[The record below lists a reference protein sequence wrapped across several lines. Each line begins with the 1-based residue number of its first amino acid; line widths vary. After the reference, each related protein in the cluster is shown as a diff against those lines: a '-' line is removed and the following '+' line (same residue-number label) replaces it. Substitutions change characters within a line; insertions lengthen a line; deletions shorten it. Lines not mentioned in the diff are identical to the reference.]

1 LPTSPSHS
9 ASPFTN
15 SVLTARNLNHD
26 RDGAT
31 VLHDVSLSVGPGSCV
46 GVIGPNG
53 VGKSTLLQLLA
64 GWIQPDDGVITI
76 SPPGSTVGY
85 LAQEHESRAG
95 ESVREKLARLTGVL
109 SAESDLAGAAHNL
122 SVGAPH
128 CADDYERALSRF
140 ESLGAGTFESRMQSL
155 LKQLGVKDLSDRDA
169 STLSGGEGAK
179 VALASIELSNFDIV
193 LLDEP
198 TNNLDFEG
206 LRRLE
211 RWIKS
216 REGGTV
222 IVSHDRAV
230 LEVTVDTVLELDPRS
245 HGARE
250 YHGGWLV
257 FQSER
262 AHELRLAREA
272 FDRYEEQKLQ
282 LKNRAVR
289 QRQWAEDGVRKEV
302 KNPRD
307 NDKAQRDFRINR
319 TENQAHRA
327 RQIERTLEN
336 LEVVEKPFEG
346 WDLRF
351 SINETK
357 RSGDVV
363 LRLNGAVVKRPSFQ
377 LGPVNIEV
385 RWGDRIAVT
394 GSNGAGKS
402 TFVDALLG
410 TLDLTSGER
419 WIGPSVVAGV
429 LGQDRHSL
437 SGENNLVHYFIE
449 RYGLTTSETRTML
462 AKFGLTAMHV
472 TRASRLLSPGERTR
486 AELASFQ
493 ARGVN
498 LLVLDEPTNHLD
510 LPAIEQLEGALQGY
524 TGTLML
530 VSHDRRLLEAL
541 NFTRTMLLDH
551 GCVNEVLS

>member
-1 LPTSPSHS
+1 ML
-9 ASPFTN
+9 A
-15 SVLTARNLNHD
+15 ARNLNHD
-26 RDGAT
+26 RDGAA
-31 VLHDVSLSVGPGSCV
+31 VLRDVSLSVGPRSRV

-64 GWIQPDDGVITI
+64 GWMQPDDGII
-76 SPPGSTVGY
+76 ALSPPGSTVGY
-85 LAQEHESRAG
+85 LAQEHESRSG
-95 ESVREKLARLTGVL
+95 ETVRERMARLTGVL
-109 SAESDLAGAAHNL
+109 GAESDLAAAANNLSTGAAH
-122 SVGAPH
+122 G
-128 CADDYERALSRF
+128 ADDYERALARF
-140 ESLGAGTFESRMQSL
+140 ESLGAGTFESRLQSL
-155 LKQLGVKDLSDRDA
+155 LKQLDVEHLSERDA
-169 STLSGGEGAK
+169 STLSGGEDAK

-222 IVSHDRAV
+222 IVSHDRAL
-230 LEVTVDTVLELDPRS
+230 LEVTVDTVLELDSRS

-250 YHGGWLV
+250 YHGGWSG

-262 AHELRLAREA
+262 ANELRLAREA
-272 FDRYEEQKLQ
+272 FDHYEEQKLQ
-282 LKNRAVR
+282 LKTRAIR
-289 QRQWAEDGVRKEV
+289 QRQWADDGVRKEV

-307 NDKAQRDFRINR
+307 HDKAQRDFRINR

-327 RQIERTLEN
+327 RQLERTLEN

-363 LRLNGAVVKRPSFQ
+363 LRLSEAVVNRPSFQ
-377 LGPVNIEV
+377 LGPVDFEI
-385 RWGDRIAVT
+385 RWGDRVAIS
-394 GSNGAGKS
+394 GSNGSGKS
-402 TFVDALLG
+402 TLVEALLG
-410 TLDLTSGER
+410 KLDLTGGER
-419 WIGPSVVAGV
+419 WMGPSVVVGV
-429 LGQDRHSL
+429 LGQDRRAL
-437 SGENNLVHYFIE
+437 SGEDNLVHYFSE
-449 RYGLTTSETRTML
+449 RCGLTMSETRTLL

-493 ARGVN
+493 ALGVN

-510 LPAIEQLEGALQGY
+510 LPAIEQLESALKGY
-524 TGTLML
+524 AGTLML
-530 VSHDRRLLEAL
+530 VSHDRRLLEAVS
-541 NFTRTMLLDH
+541 FTRTILLDR
-551 GCVNEVLS
+551 GRVNEALS

>member
-1 LPTSPSHS
+1 
-9 ASPFTN
+9 
-15 SVLTARNLNHD
+15 VLAARNLNHD
-26 RDGAT
+26 RDGAA
-31 VLHDVSLSVGPGSCV
+31 VLRDVSLSVGPRSRV

-64 GWIQPDDGVITI
+64 GWMQPDDGII
-76 SPPGSTVGY
+76 ALSPPGSTVGY

-95 ESVREKLARLTGVL
+95 ETVRETLARLTGVL
-109 SAESDLAGAAHNL
+109 GAESDLAAAANNLSTGAAH
-122 SVGAPH
+122 G
-128 CADDYERALSRF
+128 ADDYERALARF
-140 ESLGAGTFESRMQSL
+140 ESLGAGTFESRLQSL
-155 LKQLGVKDLSDRDA
+155 LKQLDVGHLSERDA
-169 STLSGGEGAK
+169 STLSGGEDAK

-222 IVSHDRAV
+222 IVSHDRAL
-230 LEVTVDTVLELDPRS
+230 LEVTVDTVLELDSRS
-245 HGARE
+245 RGARE
-250 YHGGWLV
+250 YHGGWSG

-262 AHELRLAREA
+262 ANELRLAREA
-272 FDRYEEQKLQ
+272 FDHYEEQKLQ
-282 LKNRAVR
+282 LKTRAIR
-289 QRQWAEDGVRKEV
+289 QRQWADDGVRKEV

-307 NDKAQRDFRINR
+307 HDKAQRDFRINR

-327 RQIERTLEN
+327 RQLERTLEN

-363 LRLNGAVVKRPSFQ
+363 LRLSEAVVNRPSFQ
-377 LGPVNIEV
+377 LGPVDFEI
-385 RWGDRIAVT
+385 RWGDRVAIS
-394 GSNGAGKS
+394 GSNGSGKS
-402 TFVDALLG
+402 TLVEALLG
-410 TLDLTSGER
+410 KLDLTGGER
-419 WIGPSVVAGV
+419 WMGPSVVVGV
-429 LGQDRHSL
+429 LGQDRRAL
-437 SGENNLVHYFIE
+437 SGEDNLVHYFSE
-449 RYGLTTSETRTML
+449 RCGLTMSETRTLL

-472 TRASRLLSPGERTR
+472 TRASRVLSPGERTR

-493 ARGVN
+493 ALGVN

-510 LPAIEQLEGALQGY
+510 LPAIEQLESALKGY
-524 TGTLML
+524 AGTLML
-530 VSHDRRLLEAL
+530 VSHDRRLLEAVS
-541 NFTRTMLLDH
+541 FTRTILLDR
-551 GCVNEVLS
+551 GRVNEALT

>member
-1 LPTSPSHS
+1 ML
-9 ASPFTN
+9 A
-15 SVLTARNLNHD
+15 ARNLNHD
-26 RDGAT
+26 RDGAA
-31 VLHDVSLSVGPGSCV
+31 VLRDVSLSVGPRSRV

-64 GWIQPDDGVITI
+64 GWMQPDDGII
-76 SPPGSTVGY
+76 ALSPPGSTVGY

-95 ESVREKLARLTGVL
+95 ETVRETLARLTGVL
-109 SAESDLAGAAHNL
+109 GAESDLAAAANNLSTGAAH
-122 SVGAPH
+122 G
-128 CADDYERALSRF
+128 ADDYERALARF
-140 ESLGAGTFESRMQSL
+140 ESLGAGTFESRLQSL
-155 LKQLGVKDLSDRDA
+155 LKQLDVGHLSERDA
-169 STLSGGEGAK
+169 STLSGGEDAK

-222 IVSHDRAV
+222 IVSHDRAL
-230 LEVTVDTVLELDPRS
+230 LEVTVDTVLELDSRS
-245 HGARE
+245 RGARE
-250 YHGGWLV
+250 YHGGWSG

-262 AHELRLAREA
+262 ANELRLAREA
-272 FDRYEEQKLQ
+272 FDHYEEQKLQ
-282 LKNRAVR
+282 LKTRAIR
-289 QRQWAEDGVRKEV
+289 QRQWADDGVRKEV

-307 NDKAQRDFRINR
+307 HDKAQRDFRINR

-327 RQIERTLEN
+327 RQLERTLEN

-363 LRLNGAVVKRPSFQ
+363 LRLSEAVVNRPSFQ
-377 LGPVNIEV
+377 LGPVDFEI
-385 RWGDRIAVT
+385 RWGDRVAIS
-394 GSNGAGKS
+394 GSNGSGKS
-402 TFVDALLG
+402 TLVEALLG
-410 TLDLTSGER
+410 KLDLTGGER
-419 WIGPSVVAGV
+419 WMGPSVVVGV
-429 LGQDRHSL
+429 LGQDRRAL
-437 SGENNLVHYFIE
+437 RGDDNLVHYFSE
-449 RYGLTTSETRTML
+449 RCGLTMSETRTLL

-493 ARGVN
+493 ALGVN

-510 LPAIEQLEGALQGY
+510 LPAIEQLESALKGY
-524 TGTLML
+524 AGTLML
-530 VSHDRRLLEAL
+530 VSHDRRLLEAVS
-541 NFTRTMLLDH
+541 FTRTILLDR
-551 GCVNEVLS
+551 GRVNEALS

>member
-1 LPTSPSHS
+1 M
-9 ASPFTN
+9 
-15 SVLTARNLNHD
+15 LTARNLNHD

-31 VLHDVSLSVGPGSCV
+31 VLRDLTLSVGPRSCV

-64 GWIQPDDGVITI
+64 GWMQPDDGVITL

-95 ESVREKLARLTGVL
+95 ETVRGRLARLTGVL
-109 SAESDLAGAAHNL
+109 GAESDLATAAINL
-122 SVGAPH
+122 STELAHGA
-128 CADDYERALSRF
+128 DEYDRALTRF
-140 ESLGAGTFESRMQSL
+140 ESLGAGTFESRLQSL
-155 LKQLGVKDLSDRDA
+155 LKQLDVEDLSERDA
-169 STLSGGEGAK
+169 STLSGGEEAK

-222 IVSHDRAV
+222 IVSHDRAL

-250 YHGGWLV
+250 YHGGWAG

-262 AHELRLAREA
+262 ANESRLAREA
-272 FDRYEEQKLQ
+272 FDHYEEQKLQ
-282 LKNRAVR
+282 LKTRAIR
-289 QRQWAEDGVRKEV
+289 QRQWADDGVRKEV

-307 NDKAQRDFRINR
+307 HDKAQRDFRINR
-319 TENQAHRA
+319 TEKQAHRA
-327 RQIERTLEN
+327 RQLERTLEN

-363 LRLNGAVVKRPSFQ
+363 LRLREAVIERPNFQ
-377 LGPVNIEV
+377 LGPVNIEIQ
-385 RWGDRIAVT
+385 WGDRIAIT
-394 GSNGAGKS
+394 GSNGSGKS
-402 TFVDALLG
+402 TLVEVLLG
-410 TLDLTSGER
+410 TLELTDGER
-419 WIGPSVVAGV
+419 WKGPSVVVGV
-429 LGQDRHSL
+429 LGQDRRAM
-437 SGENNLVHYFIE
+437 SGERTLVHYFAE
-449 RYGLTTSETRTML
+449 RCGLTTSETRTLL
-462 AKFGLTAMHV
+462 AKFGLTATHV

-493 ARGVN
+493 ALGVN

-510 LPAIEQLEGALQGY
+510 LPAIEQLESALKGY
-524 TGTLML
+524 AGTLLL
-530 VSHDRRLLEAL
+530 VSHDRRLLETV
-541 NFTRTMLLDH
+541 NFTRTLLLELGH
-551 GCVNEVLS
+551 VKESLT

>member
-1 LPTSPSHS
+1 M
-9 ASPFTN
+9 
-15 SVLTARNLNHD
+15 LTARNLNHD
-26 RDGAT
+26 RDGAA
-31 VLHDVSLSVGPGSCV
+31 VLRDVSLSVGPRSRV

-64 GWIQPDDGVITI
+64 GWMQPDDGII
-76 SPPGSTVGY
+76 ALSPPGSTVGY

-95 ESVREKLARLTGVL
+95 ETVRERLARLTGVL
-109 SAESDLAGAAHNL
+109 GAESDLAAAANNLSTGAAH
-122 SVGAPH
+122 G
-128 CADDYERALSRF
+128 ADDYERALARF
-140 ESLGAGTFESRMQSL
+140 ESLGAGTFESRLQSL
-155 LKQLGVKDLSDRDA
+155 LKQLDVEHLSERDA
-169 STLSGGEGAK
+169 STLSGGEDAK

-222 IVSHDRAV
+222 IVSHDRAL
-230 LEVTVDTVLELDPRS
+230 LEVTVDTVLELDSRS

-250 YHGGWLV
+250 YHGGWSG

-262 AHELRLAREA
+262 ANELRLAREA
-272 FDRYEEQKLQ
+272 FDHYEEQKLQ
-282 LKNRAVR
+282 LRNRAIR
-289 QRQWAEDGVRKEV
+289 QRQWADDGVRKEV

-307 NDKAQRDFRINR
+307 HDKAQRDFRINR

-327 RQIERTLEN
+327 RQLERTLEN

-351 SINETK
+351 SISETK

-363 LRLNGAVVKRPSFQ
+363 LRLSEAVVNRPSFQ
-377 LGPVNIEV
+377 LGPVDFEI
-385 RWGDRIAVT
+385 RWGDRVAIS
-394 GSNGAGKS
+394 GSNGSGKS
-402 TFVDALLG
+402 TLVEALLG
-410 TLDLTSGER
+410 KLDLTGGER
-419 WIGPSVVAGV
+419 WMGPSVVVGV
-429 LGQDRHSL
+429 LGQDRRAL
-437 SGENNLVHYFIE
+437 SGEDNLVHYFSE
-449 RYGLTTSETRTML
+449 RCGLTMSETRTLL

-493 ARGVN
+493 ALGVN

-510 LPAIEQLEGALQGY
+510 LPAIEQLESALKGY

-530 VSHDRRLLEAL
+530 VSHDRRLLEAVS
-541 NFTRTMLLDH
+541 FTRTILLDR
-551 GCVNEVLS
+551 GRVNEALT

>member
-1 LPTSPSHS
+1 ML
-9 ASPFTN
+9 A
-15 SVLTARNLNHD
+15 ARNLNHD
-26 RDGAT
+26 RDGAA
-31 VLHDVSLSVGPGSCV
+31 VLRDVSLSVGPRSRV

-64 GWIQPDDGVITI
+64 GWMQPDDGVIAL
-76 SPPGSTVGY
+76 SPPGASVGY

-95 ESVREKLARLTGVL
+95 ETVRETLARLTGVL
-109 SAESDLAGAAHNL
+109 GAESDLAAAANNLSTGAAH
-122 SVGAPH
+122 G
-128 CADDYERALSRF
+128 ADDYERALARF
-140 ESLGAGTFESRMQSL
+140 ESLGAGTFESRLQSL
-155 LKQLGVKDLSDRDA
+155 LKQLDVGHLSERDA
-169 STLSGGEGAK
+169 STLSGGEDAK

-222 IVSHDRAV
+222 IVSHDRAL
-230 LEVTVDTVLELDPRS
+230 LEVTVDTVLELDSRS
-245 HGARE
+245 RGARE
-250 YHGGWLV
+250 YHGGWSG

-262 AHELRLAREA
+262 ANELRLAREA
-272 FDRYEEQKLQ
+272 FDHYEEQKLQ
-282 LKNRAVR
+282 LKTRAIR
-289 QRQWAEDGVRKEV
+289 QRQWADDGVRKEV

-307 NDKAQRDFRINR
+307 HDKAQRDFRINR

-327 RQIERTLEN
+327 RQLERTLEN

-363 LRLNGAVVKRPSFQ
+363 LRLSEAVVNRPSFQ
-377 LGPVNIEV
+377 LGPVDFEI
-385 RWGDRIAVT
+385 RWGDRVAIS
-394 GSNGAGKS
+394 GSNGSGKS
-402 TFVDALLG
+402 TLVEALLG
-410 TLDLTSGER
+410 KLDLTGGER
-419 WIGPSVVAGV
+419 WMGPSVVVGV
-429 LGQDRHSL
+429 LGQDRRAL
-437 SGENNLVHYFIE
+437 SGEDNLVHYFSE
-449 RYGLTTSETRTML
+449 RCGLTMSETRTLL

-493 ARGVN
+493 ALGVN

-510 LPAIEQLEGALQGY
+510 LPAIEQLESALKGY

-530 VSHDRRLLEAL
+530 VSHDRRLLEAVS
-541 NFTRTMLLDH
+541 FTRTILLDR
-551 GCVNEVLS
+551 GRVNEALT

>member
-1 LPTSPSHS
+1 
-9 ASPFTN
+9 
-15 SVLTARNLNHD
+15 VLAARNLNHD
-26 RDGAT
+26 RDGAA
-31 VLHDVSLSVGPGSCV
+31 VLRDVSLSVGPRSRV

-64 GWIQPDDGVITI
+64 GWMQPDDGII
-76 SPPGSTVGY
+76 ALSPPGSTVGY

-95 ESVREKLARLTGVL
+95 ETVRETLARLTGVL
-109 SAESDLAGAAHNL
+109 GAESDLAAAANNLSTGAAH
-122 SVGAPH
+122 G
-128 CADDYERALSRF
+128 ADDYERALARF
-140 ESLGAGTFESRMQSL
+140 ESLGAGTFESRLQSL
-155 LKQLGVKDLSDRDA
+155 LKQLDVGHLSERDA
-169 STLSGGEGAK
+169 STLSGGEDAK

-222 IVSHDRAV
+222 IVSHDRAL
-230 LEVTVDTVLELDPRS
+230 LEVTVDTVLELDSRS

-250 YHGGWLV
+250 YHGGWSG

-262 AHELRLAREA
+262 ANELRLAREA
-272 FDRYEEQKLQ
+272 FNHYEEQKLQ
-282 LKNRAVR
+282 LKNRAIR
-289 QRQWAEDGVRKEV
+289 QRQWADDGVRKEV

-307 NDKAQRDFRINR
+307 HDKAQRDFRINR

-327 RQIERTLEN
+327 RQLERTLEN

-363 LRLNGAVVKRPSFQ
+363 LRLSEAVVNRPSFQ
-377 LGPVNIEV
+377 LGPVDFEI
-385 RWGDRIAVT
+385 RWGDRVAIT
-394 GSNGAGKS
+394 GSNGSGKS
-402 TFVDALLG
+402 TLVEALLG
-410 TLDLTSGER
+410 KLDLTGGER
-419 WIGPSVVAGV
+419 WMGPSVVVGV
-429 LGQDRHSL
+429 LGQDRRAL
-437 SGENNLVHYFIE
+437 SGEDNLVHYFSE
-449 RYGLTTSETRTML
+449 RCGLTMSETRTLL

-472 TRASRLLSPGERTR
+472 TRASRVLSPGERTR

-493 ARGVN
+493 ALGVN

-510 LPAIEQLEGALQGY
+510 LPAIEQLESALKGY
-524 TGTLML
+524 AGTLML
-530 VSHDRRLLEAL
+530 VSHDRRLLEAVS
-541 NFTRTMLLDH
+541 FTRTILLDR
-551 GCVNEVLS
+551 GRVNEALT

>member
-1 LPTSPSHS
+1 LPTSLSHG

-15 SVLTARNLNHD
+15 AVLTARNLSHD

-31 VLHDVSLSVGPGSCV
+31 VLHDVSLSVGPRSRV

-64 GWIQPDDGVITI
+64 GWIQPDDGLITL

-95 ESVREKLARLTGVL
+95 ETVREKLARLTGVS
-109 SAESDLAGAAHNL
+109 SAETELAVATNNL
-122 SVGAPH
+122 SSGAPYG
-128 CADDYERALSRF
+128 ADGYERALSRF
-140 ESLGAGTFESRMQSL
+140 ESLGAGTFDSRLQAL
-155 LKQLGVKDLSDRDA
+155 LKQLDIEDLSDRDA
-169 STLSGGEGAK
+169 STLSGGEDAK

-222 IVSHDRAV
+222 IVSHDRAL

-250 YHGGWLV
+250 YHGGWSG

-262 AHELRLAREA
+262 ANELRLAREA
-272 FDRYEEQKLQ
+272 FDHYEEQKLQ
-282 LKNRAVR
+282 LKIRANR

-319 TENQAHRA
+319 TEKQAHRA
-327 RQIERTLEN
+327 RQLERTLEG

-363 LRLNGAVVKRPSFQ
+363 LRVREAVVERPSFR
-377 LGPVNIEV
+377 LGPVDIEIG
-385 RWGDRIAVT
+385 WGDRIAIT
-394 GSNGAGKS
+394 GSNGSGKS
-402 TFVDALLG
+402 TLVDALLG
-410 TLDLTSGER
+410 TLELTSGER
-419 WIGPSVVAGV
+419 WMGPSVVVGV
-429 LGQDRHSL
+429 LGQDRRAL
-437 SGENNLVHYFIE
+437 SGENNLVHYFSE
-449 RYGLTTSETRTML
+449 RCGLTTSETRTLL

-493 ARGVN
+493 ALGVN

-510 LPAIEQLEGALQGY
+510 LPAIEQLESALKGY

-530 VSHDRRLLEAL
+530 VSHDRRLLEAVS
-541 NFTRTMLLDH
+541 FTRTVLLDH
-551 GCVNEVLS
+551 GRVNETLS

>member
-1 LPTSPSHS
+1 
-9 ASPFTN
+9 
-15 SVLTARNLNHD
+15 VLAARNLNHD
-26 RDGAT
+26 RDGAA
-31 VLHDVSLSVGPGSCV
+31 VLRDVSLSVGPRSRV

-64 GWIQPDDGVITI
+64 GWMQPDDGVIAL
-76 SPPGSTVGY
+76 SPPGASVGY

-95 ESVREKLARLTGVL
+95 ETVRERLARLTGVL
-109 SAESDLAGAAHNL
+109 GAESDLAAAANNLSTGAAH
-122 SVGAPH
+122 G
-128 CADDYERALSRF
+128 ADDYERALARF
-140 ESLGAGTFESRMQSL
+140 ESLGAGTFESRLQSL
-155 LKQLGVKDLSDRDA
+155 LKQLDVGHLSERDA
-169 STLSGGEGAK
+169 STLSGGEDAK

-222 IVSHDRAV
+222 IVSHDRAL
-230 LEVTVDTVLELDPRS
+230 LEVTVDTVLELDSRS

-250 YHGGWLV
+250 YHGGWSG

-262 AHELRLAREA
+262 ANELRLAREA
-272 FDRYEEQKLQ
+272 FNHYEEQKLQ
-282 LKNRAVR
+282 LKNRAIR
-289 QRQWAEDGVRKEV
+289 QRQWADDGVRKEV

-307 NDKAQRDFRINR
+307 HDKAQRDFRINR

-327 RQIERTLEN
+327 RQLERTLEN

-351 SINETK
+351 SISETK

-363 LRLNGAVVKRPSFQ
+363 LRLSEAVVNRPSFQ
-377 LGPVNIEV
+377 LGPVDFEI
-385 RWGDRIAVT
+385 RWGDRVAIT
-394 GSNGAGKS
+394 GSNGSGKS
-402 TFVDALLG
+402 TLVEALLG
-410 TLDLTSGER
+410 KLDLTGGER
-419 WIGPSVVAGV
+419 WMGPSVVVGV
-429 LGQDRHSL
+429 LGQDRRAL
-437 SGENNLVHYFIE
+437 SGDDNLVHYFSE
-449 RYGLTTSETRTML
+449 RCGLTMSETRTLL

-493 ARGVN
+493 ALGVN

-510 LPAIEQLEGALQGY
+510 LPAIEQLESALKGY
-524 TGTLML
+524 AGTLML
-530 VSHDRRLLEAL
+530 VSHDRRLLEAVS
-541 NFTRTMLLDH
+541 FTRTILLDR
-551 GCVNEVLS
+551 GRVNEALS

>member
-1 LPTSPSHS
+1 M
-9 ASPFTN
+9 
-15 SVLTARNLNHD
+15 LTARNLNHD
-26 RDGAT
+26 RDGAA
-31 VLHDVSLSVGPGSCV
+31 VLRDVSLSVGPRSRV

-64 GWIQPDDGVITI
+64 GWMQPDDGVIAL

-95 ESVREKLARLTGVL
+95 ETVRERLARLTGVL
-109 SAESDLAGAAHNL
+109 GAESDLAAAANNLSTGAAH
-122 SVGAPH
+122 G
-128 CADDYERALSRF
+128 ADDYERALARF
-140 ESLGAGTFESRMQSL
+140 ESLGAGTFESRLQSL
-155 LKQLGVKDLSDRDA
+155 LKQLDVEHLSERDA
-169 STLSGGEGAK
+169 STLSGGEDAK

-222 IVSHDRAV
+222 IVSHDRAL
-230 LEVTVDTVLELDPRS
+230 LEVTVDTVLELDSRS

-250 YHGGWLV
+250 YHGGWSG

-262 AHELRLAREA
+262 ANELRLAREA
-272 FDRYEEQKLQ
+272 FDHYEEQKLQ
-282 LKNRAVR
+282 LRNRAIR
-289 QRQWAEDGVRKEV
+289 QRQWADDGVRKEV

-307 NDKAQRDFRINR
+307 HDKAQRDFRINR

-327 RQIERTLEN
+327 RQLERTLEN

-351 SINETK
+351 SISETK

-363 LRLNGAVVKRPSFQ
+363 LRLSEAVVNRPSFQ
-377 LGPVNIEV
+377 LGPVDFEI
-385 RWGDRIAVT
+385 RWGDRVAIT
-394 GSNGAGKS
+394 GSNGSGKS
-402 TFVDALLG
+402 TLVEALLG
-410 TLDLTSGER
+410 KLDLTGGER
-419 WIGPSVVAGV
+419 WMGPSVVVGV
-429 LGQDRHSL
+429 LGQDRRAL
-437 SGENNLVHYFIE
+437 SGEDNLVHYFSE
-449 RYGLTTSETRTML
+449 RCGLTMSETRTLL

-493 ARGVN
+493 ALGVN

-510 LPAIEQLEGALQGY
+510 LPAIEQLESALKGY

-530 VSHDRRLLEAL
+530 VSHDRRLLEAVS
-541 NFTRTMLLDH
+541 FTRTILLDR
-551 GCVNEVLS
+551 GRVNEALT

>member
-1 LPTSPSHS
+1 ML
-9 ASPFTN
+9 A
-15 SVLTARNLNHD
+15 ARNLNHD
-26 RDGAT
+26 RDGAA
-31 VLHDVSLSVGPGSCV
+31 VLRDVSLSVGPRSRV

-64 GWIQPDDGVITI
+64 GWMQPDDGVIAL
-76 SPPGSTVGY
+76 SPPGASVGY

-95 ESVREKLARLTGVL
+95 ETVRETLARLTGVL
-109 SAESDLAGAAHNL
+109 GAESDLAAAANNLSTGAAH
-122 SVGAPH
+122 G
-128 CADDYERALSRF
+128 ADDYERALARF
-140 ESLGAGTFESRMQSL
+140 ESLGAGTFESRLQSL
-155 LKQLGVKDLSDRDA
+155 LKQLDVEHLSERDA
-169 STLSGGEGAK
+169 STLSGGEDAK

-222 IVSHDRAV
+222 IVSHDRAL
-230 LEVTVDTVLELDPRS
+230 LEVTVDTVLELDSRS
-245 HGARE
+245 RGARE
-250 YHGGWLV
+250 YHGGWSG

-262 AHELRLAREA
+262 ANELRLAREA
-272 FDRYEEQKLQ
+272 FDHYEEQKLQ
-282 LKNRAVR
+282 LKTRAIR
-289 QRQWAEDGVRKEV
+289 QRQWADDGVRKEV

-307 NDKAQRDFRINR
+307 HDKAQRDFRINR

-327 RQIERTLEN
+327 RQLERTLEN

-363 LRLNGAVVKRPSFQ
+363 LRLSEAVVNRPSFQ
-377 LGPVNIEV
+377 LGPVDFEI
-385 RWGDRIAVT
+385 RWGDRVAIT
-394 GSNGAGKS
+394 GSNGSGKS
-402 TFVDALLG
+402 TLVEALLG
-410 TLDLTSGER
+410 KLDLTGGER
-419 WIGPSVVAGV
+419 WMGPSVVVGV
-429 LGQDRHSL
+429 LGQDRRAL
-437 SGENNLVHYFIE
+437 SGEDNLVHYFSE
-449 RYGLTTSETRTML
+449 RCGLTMSETRTLL

-493 ARGVN
+493 ALGVN

-510 LPAIEQLEGALQGY
+510 LPAIEQLESALKGY
-524 TGTLML
+524 AGTLML
-530 VSHDRRLLEAL
+530 VSHDRRLLEAVS
-541 NFTRTMLLDH
+541 FTRTILLDR
-551 GCVNEVLS
+551 GRVNEALS

>member
-1 LPTSPSHS
+1 
-9 ASPFTN
+9 
-15 SVLTARNLNHD
+15 VLAARNLNHD
-26 RDGAT
+26 RDGAA
-31 VLHDVSLSVGPGSCV
+31 VLRDVSLSVGPRSRV

-64 GWIQPDDGVITI
+64 GWMQPDDGVIALFP
-76 SPPGSTVGY
+76 SGLTVGY

-95 ESVREKLARLTGVL
+95 ETVRERMARLTGVL
-109 SAESDLAGAAHNL
+109 GAESDLAAAANNLSIGAAH
-122 SVGAPH
+122 G
-128 CADDYERALSRF
+128 ADDYERALARF
-140 ESLGAGTFESRMQSL
+140 ESLGAGTFESRLQSL
-155 LKQLGVKDLSDRDA
+155 LKQLDVEHLSERDA
-169 STLSGGEGAK
+169 STLSGGEDAK

-222 IVSHDRAV
+222 IVSHDRAL
-230 LEVTVDTVLELDPRS
+230 LEVTVDTVLELDSRS

-250 YHGGWLV
+250 YHGGWSG

-262 AHELRLAREA
+262 ANELRLAREA
-272 FDRYEEQKLQ
+272 FDHYEEQKLQ
-282 LKNRAVR
+282 LKTRAIR
-289 QRQWAEDGVRKEV
+289 QRQWADDGVRKEV

-307 NDKAQRDFRINR
+307 HDKAQRDFRINR

-327 RQIERTLEN
+327 RQLERTLEN

-363 LRLNGAVVKRPSFQ
+363 LRLSEGVVNRPSFQ
-377 LGPVNIEV
+377 LGPVDFEI
-385 RWGDRIAVT
+385 RSGDRVAIT
-394 GSNGAGKS
+394 GSNGSGKS
-402 TFVDALLG
+402 TLVEALLG
-410 TLDLTSGER
+410 KLDLTGGER
-419 WIGPSVVAGV
+419 WMGPSVVVGV
-429 LGQDRHSL
+429 LGQDRRAL
-437 SGENNLVHYFIE
+437 SGDDNLVHYFSE
-449 RYGLTTSETRTML
+449 RCGLTMSETRTLL

-493 ARGVN
+493 ALGVN

-510 LPAIEQLEGALQGY
+510 LPAIEQLESALKGY
-524 TGTLML
+524 AGTLML
-530 VSHDRRLLEAL
+530 VSHDRRLLEAVS
-541 NFTRTMLLDH
+541 FTRTILLDR
-551 GCVNEVLS
+551 GRVNEALS

>member
-1 LPTSPSHS
+1 LPTSPTHA
-9 ASPFTN
+9 ASSFTN
-15 SVLTARNLNHD
+15 AVITARNLNHD
-26 RDGAT
+26 RDGAA
-31 VLHDVSLSVGPGSCV
+31 VLRNVSLTVGPRSCV

-53 VGKSTLLQLLA
+53 VGKSTLLQILA
-64 GWIQPDDGVITI
+64 GWVQPDDGDVTL
-76 SPPGSTVGY
+76 SPPRSTVGY
-85 LAQEHESRAG
+85 LAQEHESLAG
-95 ESVREKLARLTGVL
+95 ETVREKLARLTGVFDAEHQLADAAHKL
-109 SAESDLAGAAHNL
+109 SAGDSGGA
-122 SVGAPH
+122 
-128 CADDYERALSRF
+128 DTYERALLRF
-140 ESLGAGTFESRMQSL
+140 ESLGAGTFESRLQTL
-155 LKQLGVKDLSDRDA
+155 LRQLDVGELSERDA
-169 STLSGGEGAK
+169 STLSGGQDAK

-211 RWIKS
+211 RWITS
-216 REGGTV
+216 RDGGTV
-222 IVSHDRAV
+222 IVSHDRAL
-230 LEVTVDTVLELDPRS
+230 LEVTVDTVLELDPHS

-250 YHGGWLV
+250 YHGGWLG
-257 FQSER
+257 FGNER
-262 AHELRLAREA
+262 ANELRLAKDA
-272 FDRYEEQKLQ
+272 FEHYEEQKLN
-282 LKNRAVR
+282 LKNRAIR

-319 TENQAHRA
+319 TQNQAHRA
-327 RQIERTLEN
+327 RQLDRTMEN

-363 LRLNGAVVKRPSFQ
+363 LRLRDAVIERPSFQ
-377 LGPVNIEV
+377 LGPVNVEIS
-385 RWGDRIAVT
+385 WGDRIAIT
-394 GSNGAGKS
+394 GQNGSGKS
-402 TFVDALLG
+402 TLVDALLG
-410 TLDLTSGER
+410 TLDLTLGER
-419 WIGPSVVAGV
+419 WMGPSVVVGV
-429 LGQDRHSL
+429 LGQNRRAL
-437 SGENNLVHYFIE
+437 SGENNLVHYFSE
-449 RYGLTTSETRTML
+449 RCGLTTSEARTLL

-493 ARGVN
+493 ALGVN

-510 LPAIEQLEGALQGY
+510 LPAIEQLENALKDY

-530 VSHDRRLLEAL
+530 VSHDRQLLESVS
-541 NFTRTMLLDH
+541 FTRTVLLDR
-551 GCVNEVLS
+551 GRVNETFT